1 MIKEAIGKLVDGED
15 LTRQE
20 MVGVMGQIMTGN
32 ATGAQIGGFLTALR
46 LKRET
51 IEEITGAALVMREKA
66 TRVQAKREPLVDT
79 CGTGGDEV
87 HTFNIST
94 ISAFVV
100 AGCGLTVAKH
110 GNRAVSSQCGSADL
124 LEGFGVNLDADVAT
138 VQRCIE
144 DIGIGFLF
152 APSLHGAMK
161 YAIGPRREMGIR
173 TIFNILG
180 PLTNPAG
187 ARTQVLGVYSQE
199 LTGILAG
206 VLKNLG
212 SLRAFVVHG
221 ADGLDEITN
230 TGPTRVSELKD
241 GGITTYEIS
250 PGDFGMRGAELS
262 QLSGGDL
269 HRNMEIA
276 REVLKGKQ
284 GPKRD
289 IVLLNAA
296 AGIVAGGK
304 AANFNEGIELAAQAI
319 DSGKA
324 WEKLQLLKEY
334 TGRPSG

>member
-1 MIKEAIGKLVDGED
+1 
-15 LTRQE
+15 
-20 MVGVMGQIMTGN
+20 
-32 ATGAQIGGFLTALR
+32 
-46 LKRET
+46 
-51 IEEITGAALVMREKA
+51 
-66 TRVQAKREPLVDT
+66 
-79 CGTGGDEV
+79 
-87 HTFNIST
+87 
-94 ISAFVV
+94 
-100 AGCGLTVAKH
+100 
-110 GNRAVSSQCGSADL
+110 
-124 LEGFGVNLDADVAT
+124 
-138 VQRCIE
+138 
-144 DIGIGFLF
+144 
-152 APSLHGAMK
+152 MK